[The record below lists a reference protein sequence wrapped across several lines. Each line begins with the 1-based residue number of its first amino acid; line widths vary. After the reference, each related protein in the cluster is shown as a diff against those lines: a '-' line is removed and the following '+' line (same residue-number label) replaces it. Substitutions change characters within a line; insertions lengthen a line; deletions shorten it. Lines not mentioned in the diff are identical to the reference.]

1 MLASFPTSTFP
12 QGVSVRKIVAS
23 TAATAAFLLFAGCKS
38 APAVGDAGAPSAQG
52 AVQEFL
58 AAAHGGDMRT
68 MASLFGTASGP
79 ITQRDDANSVEKRM
93 RALQCYLTH
102 DSARVLDDLPATSG
116 SSRNVEVELRQRNL
130 VRRTTFSAVPGPHG
144 RWFVESFDINTVTDL
159 CHP

>member
-12 QGVSVRKIVAS
+12 QGVSVRKIVAP
-23 TAATAAFLLFAGCKS
+23 TAATAAFLLFACKS
-38 APAVGDAGAPSAQG
+38 VPTVGGAGAPSAQA

-58 AAAHGGDMRT
+58 AAAHSGDVRT
-68 MASLFGTASGP
+68 MATLFGTTSGP

-102 DSARVLDDLPATSG
+102 DSANVLDDRPATSG
-116 SSRNVEVELRQRNL
+116 PGRQLDVELRQRSA
-130 VRRTTFSAVPGPHG
+130 VRRTTFAAVPGPHD
-144 RWFVESFDINTVTDL
+144 RWFVSSFDISTVADL